1 MSDKAIDN
9 QVHQRGSAMILSVM
23 MMMGLG
29 LLALNT
35 LNQHLNSALAL
46 TGQEH
51 RYLQAWQQAASSLSW
66 GASQRWLLSTS
77 PTWQCQSLTTG
88 PAADRPLRSCVRPS
102 HRPGIF
108 ILKGEGQGLEGE
120 APLVLYQLAS
130 HNKQARGSAIFTPL
144 KGGWVDFCP
153 LPTPRGCDE

>member
-1 MSDKAIDN
+1 
-9 QVHQRGSAMILSVM
+9 MILSVM

-66 GASQRWLLSTS
+66 GASQPWLLSNT

-88 PAADRPLRSCVRPS
+88 PAADSPLRSCVRPS
-102 HRPGIF
+102 HRPDIF
-108 ILKGEGQGLEGE
+108 ILKGEAQGGEEGV
-120 APLVLYQLAS
+120 PLALYQLVS
-130 HNKQARGSAIFTPL
+130 HNKLTAGSVVFTPL

-153 LPTPRGCDE
+153 LPDPRGCDESS

>member
-1 MSDKAIDN
+1 MSGKAIDS
-9 QVHQRGSAMILSVM
+9 QIRQRGSAMILSVM

-51 RYLQAWQQAASSLSW
+51 RYLLAWQQAASSLSW
-66 GASQRWLLSTS
+66 GASQRWLLSTT
-77 PTWQCQSLTTG
+77 PAWQCQSLTTG
-88 PAADRPLRSCVRPS
+88 PAAGNPLRSCVRPAN
-102 HRPGIF
+102 HPGIF
-108 ILKGEGQGLEGE
+108 ILKGEGQLLKGE
-120 APLVLYQLAS
+120 VPLVLYQLAS
-130 HNKQARGSAIFTPL
+130 HNKPTAGRVVFTPL

-153 LPTPRGCDE
+153 LPNPRGCDE

>member
-1 MSDKAIDN
+1 MDKQGA
-9 QVHQRGSAMILSVM
+9 QQGSAMILSVM

-29 LLALNT
+29 LLVLNT

-66 GASQRWLLSTS
+66 GASQHWLLSTT

-88 PAADRPLRSCVRPS
+88 PAADSPLRSCVRPS
-102 HRPGIF
+102 HRSGIF
-108 ILKGEGQGLEGE
+108 ILKGEGQLLEGE
-120 APLVLYQLAS
+120 MPLVLYQLARQG
-130 HNKQARGSAIFTPL
+130 HLATQGRGGEILTPS
-144 KGGWVDFCP
+144 KGGWIDYCP
-153 LPTPRGCDE
+153 LPNPRGCDE